1 MNKFFKLFDI
11 YGGEFNLRINGQ
23 TKFRSVTGGFF
34 SFITMAIFIWTVI
47 SFGKDFYQRKNPKIT
62 MQDGFFNE
70 NDKTTQDTVVTRV
83 LLCNDVEYQS
93 YKMVMSMTR
102 VFNDKG
108 TTKTEQ
114 RYDKK

>member
-1 MNKFFKLFDI
+1 M
-11 YGGEFNLRINGQ
+11 
-23 TKFRSVTGGFF
+23 
-34 SFITMAIFIWTVI
+34 SF
-47 SFGKDFYQRKNPKIT
+47 Q
-62 MQDGFFNE
+62 NE